1 MRCVLRARGDWADA
15 LSLNLVDEWLLQDD
29 SGASSE
35 AQFGRCSDVRCSQ
48 MHSYITH
55 QIIKL
60 LIHIEI

>member
-1 MRCVLRARGDWADA
+1 MWCGLRARGDWANA

-35 AQFGRCSDVRCSQ
+35 AQFSRCSDVRCNQ
-48 MHSYITH
+48 MRSYITH

-60 LIHIEI
+60 LVHIEI